1 MSRLSASLIFLLI
14 SSTVS
19 AECYMRSSTV
29 KDIKSSIT
37 RIADVKRTVTPVND
51 NQFKCIVTF
60 RAEINHVWH
69 TAEAHSF
76 GAKTDSID
84 QICSQALQVGRSSI
98 LQKVTGTQLHVEEEM
113 VCRDDP
119 LPEVRTVRIGDIVQL
134 SELAPHP
141 QKPNF
146 FEYRGARCRWFV
158 ESDFDPVRRD
168 VFQHQGIVCLV
179 RKGEW
184 QVIDKF

>member
-1 MSRLSASLIFLLI
+1 MCKLSTLLI
-14 SSTVS
+14 ALLLPTVAS
-19 AECYMRSSTV
+19 AECYMRSEAV

-37 RIADVKRTVTPVND
+37 RIADVKRQVTTVSD
-51 NQFKCIVTF
+51 EQFKCIVTF

-76 GAKTDSID
+76 GAKTDSMD
-84 QICSQALQVGRSSI
+84 QICSQALQVGRSRI
-98 LQKVTGTQLHVEEEM
+98 LQKVNGSTMRVEEEM

-119 LPEVRTVRIGDIVQL
+119 LPEVKIVRIGDIVQI

-141 QKPNF
+141 QKPGIF
-146 FEYRGARCRWFV
+146 DYKGAKCRWFV

-168 VFQHQGIVCLV
+168 VFQHQGVVCLL